1 MTDDAARA
9 VPLRYLTTKQAA
21 EYLKLKGNSLEK
33 MRSRSRGPK
42 FRRHGRRVVYSITDL
57 DAWSDARVLNCTSD
71 HDPNRDTSDTD
82 NDVHTAN
89 SGGEEA
95 GDG

>member
-1 MTDDAARA
+1 MMDDAARA

-42 FRRHGRRVVYSITDL
+42 FRRHGRRVVYCLDDL

-71 HDPNRDTSDTD
+71 HDPNTDPTDVDDDDQMAESD
-82 NDVHTAN
+82 
-89 SGGEEA
+89 GEEA

>member
-1 MTDDAARA
+1 MTDDALRA

-71 HDPNRDTSDTD
+71 HDPNMDPADVDDDDQITESD
-82 NDVHTAN
+82 
-89 SGGEEA
+89 GEEA